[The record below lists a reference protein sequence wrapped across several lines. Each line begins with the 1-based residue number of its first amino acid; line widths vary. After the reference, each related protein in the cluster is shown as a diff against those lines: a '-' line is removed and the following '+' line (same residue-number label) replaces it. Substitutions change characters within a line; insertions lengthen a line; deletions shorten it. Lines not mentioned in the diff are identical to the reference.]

1 MAVLL
6 LTAAIQLAG
15 STFHLIR
22 TSLETFP
29 YFCPPHM
36 NEAQVM
42 CVIPKFS
49 ACQGEHCGA
58 DPGQRLQDSE
68 AGQTQQETQWESLT
82 TFNSRTGL
90 CFSINS
96 HIKQQ
101 ELRANT

>member
-68 AGQTQQETQWESLT
+68 AGQTQQETQWESLPLIQ
-82 TFNSRTGL
+82 GL
-90 CFSINS
+90 VCVS
-96 HIKQQ
+96 
-101 ELRANT
+101 A